1 MKILLSLIFVL
12 VLSLNTHAQDNE
24 DYVRNDGRSQ
34 SEYLKAKAKEIAK
47 GIHKY
52 YYRLYWRNDNQRSDN
67 YRWKKRLEI
76 DRTLELRRSKKRPN
90 VDENSGSVL
99 SELERLKLHGSKEQK
114 LKYIKDR
121 MHELNPLDV
130 VKLFEFFNLPLQGF

>member
-12 VLSLNTHAQDNE
+12 VLSLNTHAQD
-24 DYVRNDGRSQ
+24 YVRNDGRSK
-34 SEYLKAKAKEIAK
+34 SEYLTAKAKEIAK

-76 DRTLELRRSKKRPN
+76 DRTLELRRSKKRPK
-90 VDENSGSVL
+90 VDENSGSAL
-99 SELERLKLHGSKEQK
+99 SELERLKLHGSKQEK

-121 MHELNPLDV
+121 MGILDPLDV
-130 VKLFEFFNLPLQGF
+130 FKLYKYFNLP